1 MENVFK
7 KLRMEKNPSEM
18 ENFKG
23 KDLAKELGIAA
34 PKISE
39 LENGKRKASLSEL
52 QAYHNYFNVPYEYLL
67 GESKSRHYENMVTSD
82 EIGLS
87 SESIETIKKIKK
99 NPTLRRILNIFIEKY
114 ITSLLVEIS
123 IGIRYIEANNN
134 SIVNGPGKA
143 LDNYS
148 AYYKGIKEAESEAFK
163 ALQDVTNK
171 TGHIF
176 RLVSGDDN
184 VDYCKLKTGEIVKEA
199 VEKILY
205 GWMD

>member
-18 ENFKG
+18 EDFKG

-34 PKISE
+34 HKISE
-39 LENGKRKASLSEL
+39 LENVKIKASLSEL

-67 GESKSRHYENMVTSD
+67 GESKSRHYENMVVSD

-87 SESIETIKKIKK
+87 SESIETIKKIKE
-99 NPTLRRILNIFIEKY
+99 NPTYRRILNIFIEKY

-123 IGIRYIEANNN
+123 IGVRYIEAADK
-134 SIVNGPGKA
+134 SIVNGSGKV
-143 LDNYS
+143 LDNYCT
-148 AYYKGIKEAESEAFK
+148 YYKGVKEAECEALK
-163 ALQDVTNK
+163 ALQDVTDK

-176 RLVSGDDN
+176 RVVSGDDN

-205 GWMD
+205 GWID

>member
-18 ENFKG
+18 EDFKG

-67 GESKSRHYENMVTSD
+67 GESKSRHYENMVVSD

-87 SESIETIKKIKK
+87 SESIETIKKIKE
-99 NPTLRRILNIFIEKY
+99 NPTYRRILNIFIEKY

-123 IGIRYIEANNN
+123 IGVRYIEAADK
-134 SIVNGPGKA
+134 SIVNGSGKV
-143 LDNYS
+143 LDNYCT
-148 AYYKGIKEAESEAFK
+148 YYKGVKEAECEALK
-163 ALQDVTNK
+163 ALQDVTDK

-176 RLVSGDDN
+176 RVVSGDDN

-205 GWMD
+205 GWID

>member
-7 KLRMEKNPSEM
+7 KLRVEKNPSEM
-18 ENFKG
+18 EDFKG

-67 GESKSRHYENMVTSD
+67 GESKSRHYENMVVSD

-87 SESIETIKKIKK
+87 SESIETIKKIKE
-99 NPTLRRILNIFIEKY
+99 NPTYRRILNIFIEKY

-123 IGIRYIEANNN
+123 IGVRYIEAADK
-134 SIVNGPGKA
+134 SIVNGSGKV
-143 LDNYS
+143 LDNYCT
-148 AYYKGIKEAESEAFK
+148 YYKGVKEAECEALK
-163 ALQDVTNK
+163 ALQDVTDK

-176 RLVSGDDN
+176 RVVSGDDN

-205 GWMD
+205 GWID

>member
-18 ENFKG
+18 EDFKG

-39 LENGKRKASLSEL
+39 LENGKRKASLSAL

-67 GESKSRHYENMVTSD
+67 GESKSRHYENMVVSD

-87 SESIETIKKIKK
+87 SESIETIKKIKE
-99 NPTLRRILNIFIEKY
+99 NPTYRRILNIFIEKY

-123 IGIRYIEANNN
+123 IGVRYIEAADK
-134 SIVNGPGKA
+134 SIVNGSGKV
-143 LDNYS
+143 LDNYCT
-148 AYYKGIKEAESEAFK
+148 YYKGVKEAECEALT
-163 ALQDVTNK
+163 ALQDVTDK

-176 RLVSGDDN
+176 RVVSGDDN

-205 GWMD
+205 GWID